1 MPKAA
6 FGSKPSVLRCSRC
19 GKFVDWEDARL
30 QIVCG
35 CRPHVELPPV
45 EVRVA
50 TDDDRAGIAGLFLT
64 DFGRS
69 KLVAFGEEF
78 QLETVPAIVA
88 ELDGDLAG
96 ALAYRLHGEMLQIV
110 ALATDPEW
118 QRSGVGARLVDHAE
132 AVARQAGLAHVTV
145 TTTNDNLPALYF
157 YQRRGYRLTEVVPD
171 AISATGGQTG
181 CEGFAG
187 IPMRDEFHL
196 VKAVSLVAATP
207 VRTG

>member
-45 EVRVA
+45 NVREAIDGDHRGIASLFLRDFGSARVA
-50 TDDDRAGIAGLFLT
+50 VLG
-64 DFGRS
+64 
-69 KLVAFGEEF
+69 VEF
-78 QLETVPAIVA
+78 QDGSVPAFVA
-88 ELDGDLAG
+88 DMEGDLAG
-96 ALAYRLHGEMLQIV
+96 ALAYRVHGDTLHIV

-132 AVARQAGLAHVTV
+132 SEARRSGLSRVSMA
-145 TTTNDNLPALYF
+145 TTNDNLPALYF
-157 YQRRGYRLTEVVPD
+157 YQRRGYRLTEVITD
-171 AISATGGQTG
+171 AIRAADGQAALT
-181 CEGFAG
+181 GFAG

-196 VKAVSLVAATP
+196 MKTLERRIATAADG
-207 VRTG
+207 R